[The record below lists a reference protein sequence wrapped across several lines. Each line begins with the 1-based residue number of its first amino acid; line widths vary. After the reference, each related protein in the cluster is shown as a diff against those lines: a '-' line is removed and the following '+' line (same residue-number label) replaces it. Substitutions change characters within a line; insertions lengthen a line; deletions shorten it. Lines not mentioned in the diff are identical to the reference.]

1 MTYNYKIMPIDIS
14 KGTILWLIKLD
25 NDQKSIVCNV
35 RKRALIEAK
44 NKEQKKV
51 VHKEIFFE
59 TLEAVIIVK

>member
-1 MTYNYKIMPIDIS
+1 MTCNYKIMPIDIS

-25 NDQKSIVCNV
+25 NDQKSIVRNV

-59 TLEAVIIVK
+59 TLEAVIVVK